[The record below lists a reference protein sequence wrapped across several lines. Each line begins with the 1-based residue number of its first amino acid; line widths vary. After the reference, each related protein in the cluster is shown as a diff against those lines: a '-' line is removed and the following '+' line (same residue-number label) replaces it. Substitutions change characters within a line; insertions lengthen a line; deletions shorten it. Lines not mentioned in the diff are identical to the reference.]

1 MKYSQLLLERDQKNG
16 TLIKFFLP
24 NTLAKKIE
32 EYKEAHEAAG
42 LGFIGRDKILYK
54 LAEGCLDE
62 KIEQL
67 RQIAAANS
75 QTA

>member
-1 MKYSQLLLERDQKNG
+1 MNYAQLLLERDQKQG
-16 TLIKFFLP
+16 TQIKFFLSD
-24 NTLAKKIE
+24 TLAKKLE

-62 KIEQL
+62 KIKQL
-67 RQIAAANS
+67 RQQAAANS